1 MPASYSYDLRTKVIN
16 AIDGGMR
23 KTQASR
29 IFQISRNTIET
40 WWKKRKETGDYQ
52 PKVGYKQGYN
62 PKKADLEEFRR
73 FVQINGSKTQAEMAE
88 AWPEEISERTIGKAL
103 KKIGYTRKKN
113 LRLSRKGWRQ
123 KAGISS

>member
-1 MPASYSYDLRTKVIN
+1 MPASYSYDLRTKVVN

-29 IFQISRNTIET
+29 IFQISRNTIDI
-40 WWKKRKETGDYQ
+40 WLKKREETGDYQ
-52 PKVGYKQGYN
+52 AKVGYQQGYN
-62 PKKADLEEFRR
+62 AKITDLEKFQQ

-88 AWPEEISERTIGKAL
+88 VWLEKISDRTIGKAL

-113 LRLSRKGWRQ
+113 LRL
-123 KAGISS
+123 